1 MSPASVNRHLALLK
15 HLLTLAI
22 EWGKATENPV
32 KSLRLFKEN
41 NARVRYLTAD
51 EEVRLFQVCPDRY
64 KPLLTEA
71 RYRVKS
77 LLVSQYTTLY
87 SLENHSHSR
96 VKMRPLA
103 RSFPEPPRRGERGA
117 WLGDVRVSEACG
129 DEARADC

>member
-87 SLENHSHSR
+87 SLESHSRSR

-103 RSFPEPPRRGERGA
+103 AGEQIAPLTPSALPQPP
-117 WLGDVRVSEACG
+117 VSLACSYSKG
-129 DEARADC
+129 ISYH